1 MKKVK
6 VLFGMLA
13 SLAMIVG
20 MVSCS
25 QEDDGID
32 NNASILGT
40 WGCVHSTKYFISHYY
55 DHPWDTT
62 YSENDHVGKT
72 VVFKDDGT
80 FTVSANIGYGFE
92 KDEKSWM
99 KDGSLLYIG
108 SGHYKWNIRQ
118 LTNDK
123 LVIFIKYWENYQHEI
138 VYREPEE
145 FRKYIEVL
153 LEFRRQN

>member
-32 NNASILGT
+32 NNASIIGT
-40 WGCVHSTKYFISHYY
+40 WGCVHSTKYFISHYN

-62 YSENDHVGKT
+62 YSENKHIGKI
-72 VVFKDDGT
+72 VVFKNDGT
-80 FTVSANIGYGFE
+80 FTVSERIECGFE

-99 KDGSLLYIG
+99 KEGSLLYIG

-118 LTNDK
+118 LTNEK
-123 LVIFIKYWENYQHEI
+123 LVIFIKYWKNNQYGI
-138 VYREPEE
+138 VYSEPADW
-145 FRKYIEVL
+145 RVYIEVL